1 MPTKNPYANSDG
13 SIKNGMQ
20 VQFWNWVKEQ
30 HEKKISVLSKKERA
44 DLEKAMENMSKKMN
58 S

>member
-1 MPTKNPYANSDG
+1 MEKTNPYANSDG

-30 HEKKISVLSKKERA
+30 HDKKMKVLPKKERA
-44 DLEKAMENMSKKMN
+44 DLEKAVQNMANKMN